1 MNFLGKN
8 ILITGAS
15 RGIGKACAAAFADKG
30 ANIGINYKTDVK
42 AANECLRLLGEGKHI
57 LLRADVSDSE
67 EAKVLIDKFVSEF
80 GKIDVLVNNAAISDM
95 HEIDL
100 VDYETWQK
108 SWKSIIDTNL
118 ISVANLSYCA
128 AQYMIKQGGGKIIN
142 VSSRGAFRGEPAQT
156 AYGAS
161 KAGLNSLTQSM
172 AKALA
177 KYDIFVSAVAPGF
190 TDTDMG
196 ITALTEKEK
205 NALMNECP
213 LKRMATPQEVAYSV
227 MFLASDEANY
237 STGAILDVNGASYLR

>member
-1 MNFLGKN
+1 MNFSGKN

-15 RGIGKACAAAFADKG
+15 RGIGKACAVAFADKG
-30 ANIGINYKTDVK
+30 ANIGINYKSDFK
-42 AANECLRLLGEGKHI
+42 AAKDCLKLLGEGNHI
-57 LLRADVSDSE
+57 LLQTDISNSV
-67 EAKVLIDKFVSEF
+67 EAKNLIDKFVSEF
-80 GKIDVLVNNAAISDM
+80 GKIDVLINNAAISAM

-108 SWKSIIDTNL
+108 SWRSIIDTNL

-128 AQYMIKQGGGKIIN
+128 AQYMIKQDGGKIIN

-177 KYDIFVSAVAPGF
+177 KYNIFVSAVAPGF
-190 TDTDMG
+190 TETDMG
-196 ITALTEKEK
+196 NTALTEKEK
-205 NALMNECP
+205 IALMNECP

-237 STGAILDVNGASYLR
+237 STGAILDINGASYLR